1 MAVVAL
7 ISCTKSKMDFACTAK
22 ELYSKSNLFR
32 HSYWYAGIIAD
43 KIYILSAKH
52 GLVDENAVIEPYD
65 ETLLDKNVKEKE
77 TWAAKVI
84 ESLAEVTDLE
94 NDEYVILAGKAYYQ
108 KLLPRLRNVQLPLE
122 GVSLFDRPGV
132 LNDLINNRQPDIKKK
147 VTAAAG
153 KKRVVAPDGKKVS
166 SGDIADLI
174 ERLLDEARA
183 NGKEYLELVSGSIH
197 KELGLKNRRPQVC
210 NAMYKRMGERD
221 KVIKTTP
228 SGYSSTITIR
238 YYLD

>member
-7 ISCTKSKMDFACTAK
+7 ISCTKSKMDYACTAK

-32 HSYWYAGIIAD
+32 HSYRYAGIIAD
-43 KIYILSAKH
+43 MIYILSARH
-52 GLVDENAVIEPYD
+52 GLVNENAVIEPYD
-65 ETLLDKNVKEKE
+65 ETLLDKNAKEKE
-77 TWAAKVI
+77 EWAAKVF

-94 NDEYVILAGKAYYQ
+94 NDEYVILAGKVYYQ
-108 KLLPRLRNVQLPLE
+108 KLLPRLKNVQMPLE

-132 LNDLINNRQPDIKKK
+132 LTDLINDKQPEIKKRATASVGEK
-147 VTAAAG
+147 RVTVPAG
-153 KKRVVAPDGKKVS
+153 KKTS
-166 SGDIADLI
+166 SSDIAALI
-174 ERLLDEARA
+174 DRLLDEAKA
-183 NGKEYLELVSGSIH
+183 DGKEYLDLVSGSIH
-197 KELGLKNRRPQVC
+197 KQLGLKNRMPQVC
-210 NAMYKRMGERD
+210 NVMYKRMGSKD